1 MYLYNDDWSVDIGA
15 DCRLENVQS
24 ITGTPDDIDI
34 LSIIDV
40 YFVHVNLASPKYNNS
55 SSFP

>member
-24 ITGTPDDIDI
+24 ITGTPDDT

-40 YFVHVNLASPKYNNS
+40 YFVDVNLASPKYNNS